1 MSSPLF
7 QQRAART
14 LLCKGIVSFFPLN
27 NAGFFESW
35 VQSLIIKQR
44 TIKKI
49 FNFLKLLVNDGEYY
63 NSSSFL
69 ELLFCYTEIPVKHI
83 LSVNYVIVNGNF
95 LMEQVLQ

>member
-1 MSSPLF
+1 M
-7 QQRAART
+7 R
-14 LLCKGIVSFFPLN
+14 V
-27 NAGFFESW
+27 FFESW

-49 FNFLKLLVNDGEYY
+49 FNFLKLLVNDGGYY

-69 ELLFCYTEIPVKHI
+69 ELLFRYTEIPVKHI